1 MFNKDVKNYY
11 EVLLNKINSRRA
23 IISVVGLGYVGL
35 PLSYNFIKHKFK
47 VIGIDNDKKKISS
60 LKKGES
66 YISSISNT
74 KFKKIKFH
82 SLTFNFN
89 SISTSDIIIYCL
101 PTPISNKKLPDL
113 RILKKSIDKSKK
125 FYKKGQLIILES
137 TTYPGCTE
145 DLFMPILKSLGFEIE
160 SNFFLSYSP
169 EREDPGNK
177 NFNLKNTIKVV
188 SGYGYK
194 SLELSS
200 NLYKKSKVKIHKT
213 STLKTAEMTK
223 LLENTYRNI
232 NIGFIN
238 EMKIICRKLDINI
251 NEVIDSAKT
260 KPFGFNAFYPG
271 PGVGGHCIP
280 VDPHYLLWK
289 SKKVG
294 INPKLIKHSSLVNDA
309 MPKYIYSESCKIL
322 KKKFKKIKN
331 IKILFIGLS
340 YKKNIND
347 LRESP
352 SLELIKIFKEKNFK
366 DLCFYDPFYKKIPIT
381 RKLNLQSI
389 NYLELNKKNIKY
401 VDTIFLLTDHDSIN
415 YSLFDN
421 FKSIIFDT
429 RNKLNKNDNIMTI

>member
-1 MFNKDVKNYY
+1 MPKKDLKNNY
-11 EVLLNKINSRRA
+11 EVLLKKINNSRA
-23 IISVVGLGYVGL
+23 IISVIGLGYVGL
-35 PLSYNFIKHKFK
+35 PLSINFIKNKFK
-47 VIGIDNDKKKISS
+47 VIGIDNDKKKINL

-66 YISSISNT
+66 YISSISNN
-74 KFKKIKFH
+74 KLKKIKFD
-82 SLTFNFN
+82 SLSSKFN
-89 SISTSDIIIYCL
+89 SINTSDIIIYCL
-101 PTPISNKKLPDL
+101 PTPIGNKKLPDL
-113 RILKKSIDKSKK
+113 RILKRSIDQSKK

-145 DLFMPILKSLGFEIE
+145 DLFIPILKSLGFELE
-160 SNFFLSYSP
+160 SNFFLAYSP

-188 SGYGYK
+188 SGYGSK

-213 STLKTAEMTK
+213 SSLKTAEMTK
-223 LLENTYRNI
+223 LLENTYRNV

-238 EMKIICRKLDINI
+238 EMKIICRKLNINI

-289 SKKVG
+289 SKEVG
-294 INPKLIKHSSLVNDA
+294 INPKLIKQSSLVNDA
-309 MPKYIYSESCKIL
+309 MPKYIYLESCKIL
-322 KKKFKKIKN
+322 KKKFKKIEN

-340 YKKNIND
+340 YKKNVND

-352 SLELIKIFKEKNFK
+352 SLKLIKIFKDKKFK
-366 DLCFYDPFYKKIPIT
+366 DLFFYDPFYKKIPIT

-389 NYLELNKKNIKY
+389 NYLELNKNNIRHI
-401 VDTIFLLTDHDSIN
+401 DAIFLLTDHDSIN
-415 YSLFDN
+415 YSLFHN
-421 FKSIIFDT
+421 LKSIIFDT
-429 RNKLNKNDNIMTI
+429 RNKLNKNDNVIII

>member
-1 MFNKDVKNYY
+1 MFKKDMKSHH
-11 EVLLNKINSRRA
+11 EDLSQKINSRRA
-23 IISVVGLGYVGL
+23 IISVIGLGYVGL
-35 PLSYNFIKHKFK
+35 PLSINFIKHKFK
-47 VIGIDNDKKKISS
+47 VIGIDNDKKKISL

-66 YISSISNT
+66 YISSISKK
-74 KFKKIKFH
+74 KFNKIKFD
-82 SLTFNFN
+82 SLSSKFN
-89 SISTSDIIIYCL
+89 SINTSDIIIYCL

-113 RILKKSIDKSKK
+113 RILKRSIDQSKI

-145 DLFMPILKSLGFEIE
+145 DLFIPILKSLGFEIE
-160 SNFFLSYSP
+160 SNFFLAYSP

-177 NFNLKNTIKVV
+177 NFNLKNTIKLV
-188 SGYGYK
+188 SGYGFN

-200 NLYKKSKVKIHKT
+200 KLYKKSKVKIHKT
-213 STLKTAEMTK
+213 SSLKTAEMTK

-238 EMKIICRKLDINI
+238 EMKIISRKLEINI

-294 INPKLIKHSSLVNDA
+294 INPKLIKHSLLVNEA
-309 MPKYIYSESCKIL
+309 MPKYIYLESCNIL

-352 SLELIKIFKEKNFK
+352 SLELIKIFKDKKFK
-366 DLCFYDPFYKKIPIT
+366 YLSFYDPYYKKIPIT

-389 NYLELNKKNIKY
+389 NYLELNKKNIKHI
-401 VDTIFLLTDHDSIN
+401 DTIFLLTDHDSIN
-415 YSLFDN
+415 YSLFNN

-429 RNKLNKNDNIMTI
+429 RNKLNKNENVISI